1 METESRDL
9 PTCESFIYTLDVV
22 PNTCNPS
29 EQLRQGTQQVA
40 HTVVI
45 ANKHPTIHDTVKKEK
60 GGIVEKIN
68 DANAHQ
74 HNTTTQQDNIPSDA
88 EDNPT
93 NFSGPKTVELS
104 KDNRVIQKPSQDEVV
119 VQIADLL

>member
-1 METESRDL
+1 M
-9 PTCESFIYTLDVV
+9 
-22 PNTCNPS
+22 
-29 EQLRQGTQQVA
+29 
-40 HTVVI
+40 HTVLK
-45 ANKHPTIHDTVKKEK
+45 ADKHPIIHSTIHQDK

-74 HNTTTQQDNIPSDA
+74 HSVATQLENIPRDA

-104 KDNRVIQKPSQDEVV
+104 KDHRVIQKHS
-119 VQIADLL
+119 